1 MRNILPK
8 SPGTLILALALA
20 AAVWVIANAEQNPEV
35 TGTFPTSLSVVLE
48 GLPQN
53 LDVYGARPDKVNVK
67 IRAPQDSWSR
77 LRSSAFRAHVDLSG
91 LGPGTQDLEV
101 KVECSDGRV
110 RVLEKDPARVSVRLE
125 PIRERSIPVRV
136 RALDDA
142 PVGFTMLTP
151 RATPSQVTI
160 RGAAPL
166 ADLVSEA
173 YVELR
178 LEGSK
183 VTFAKTYRPVL
194 RDVQGK
200 EIAGVDLSPTSVQVE
215 VPIEQLRNFKT
226 VSIKAVITGTVS
238 PGYWISGV
246 VVQPSTVSFGGDPQ
260 ILDRFAYVETTPVD
274 VSAAVTE
281 VLRTVTIDVPAGT
294 ALEKKP
300 EVFVKVS
307 VQPIPGSQIV
317 RRPVTLAN
325 VGKGITATLLLS
337 AVDIRLAGAVA
348 DLQRLRAT
356 DISASIE
363 VTGLLTGTYTLPIQ
377 LSGVPTGTTVLEISP
392 DRAGVSLR

>member
-1 MRNILPK
+1 
-8 SPGTLILALALA
+8 
-20 AAVWVIANAEQNPEV
+20 
-35 TGTFPTSLSVVLE
+35 
-48 GLPQN
+48 
-53 LDVYGARPDKVNVK
+53 
-67 IRAPQDSWSR
+67 
-77 LRSSAFRAHVDLSG
+77 VDLSG
-91 LGPGTQDLEV
+91 LGPGLLDVEV
-101 KVECSDGRV
+101 KIECSDGRV
-110 RVLEKDPARVSVRLE
+110 RILEKDPARVSLRLE
-125 PIRERSIPVRV
+125 PIRERSIPVRI
-136 RALDDA
+136 RALDEA
-142 PVGFTMLTP
+142 PVGFTMLMT

-183 VTFAKTYRPVL
+183 VTFSKTYRPVL

-200 EIAGVDLSPTSVQVE
+200 EIVGVDLSPTAVQVE

-226 VSIKAVITGTVS
+226 VSIKAVITGTVA
-238 PGYWISGV
+238 PGYWMSGV
-246 VVQPSTVSFGGDPQ
+246 VVQPPTVSFGGDPQ
-260 ILDRFAYVETTPVD
+260 ILDSFGYVETTPVD

-281 VLRTVTIDVPAGT
+281 VLRSVSIDIPAGT

-307 VQPIPGSQIV
+307 VQPIPGGQIV
-317 RRPVTLAN
+317 RRPVVLLN
-325 VGKGITATLLLS
+325 VSKGITATLSLS
-337 AVDIRLAGAVA
+337 AVDLRLAGPVA
-348 DLQRLRAT
+348 DLQRLRPT

-377 LSGVPTGTTVLEISP
+377 VTGVPTGTTVLEVTPERVS
-392 DRAGVSLR
+392 VSLR